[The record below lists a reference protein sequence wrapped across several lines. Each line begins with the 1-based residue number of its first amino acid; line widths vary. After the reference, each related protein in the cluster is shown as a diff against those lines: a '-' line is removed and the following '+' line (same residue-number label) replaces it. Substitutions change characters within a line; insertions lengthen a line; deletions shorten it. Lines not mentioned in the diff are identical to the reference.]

1 MLSRA
6 WLLLLLLA
14 PLRCAAGEAS
24 RSSPPAAPRLLQAP
38 GRLLF
43 VGNSF
48 TYYNGGL
55 EHHVKQMAA
64 CANPPRRMESD
75 RATKGG
81 ATLKIL
87 HAQKWVHDK
96 IREGGY
102 DRVILQE
109 DIPELTEHSV
119 APFFECARLF
129 DQEIRAA
136 GGKTVLFMAWPYERL
151 NWVSL
156 EQIAQAHRDISKELG
171 VAVAPV
177 GVAFQRSL
185 KERPELAM
193 LGQDKE
199 HETIHGTYLAACV
212 IYATVFRESPKG
224 LTYYPAGVSAQD
236 AAFLQS
242 IALTT
247 VREWQKQP

>member
-1 MLSRA
+1 
-6 WLLLLLLA
+6 
-14 PLRCAAGEAS
+14 
-24 RSSPPAAPRLLQAP
+24 
-38 GRLLF
+38 
-43 VGNSF
+43 
-48 TYYNGGL
+48 
-55 EHHVKQMAA
+55 
-64 CANPPRRMESD
+64 MESD

-109 DIPELTEHSV
+109 DVPQLTEHSV

-193 LGQDKE
+193 LGRDKE

-212 IYATVFRESPKG
+212 IYATVFGESPKG
-224 LTYYPAGVSAQD
+224 LTYYPAGITAEE
-236 AAFLQS
+236 AAFLQG